1 MTGEMT
7 LQGKVL
13 PIGGL
18 KEKSIGAHRGG
29 VRKIFIPRLNEK
41 DLEEIPD
48 EIRKDT
54 KFVLVDQYQ
63 DIYKELFK
71 GKRRR
76 VKDEGTIQLL
86 YN

>member
-1 MTGEMT
+1 MVASE
-7 LQGKVL
+7 
-13 PIGGL
+13 
-18 KEKSIGAHRGG
+18 RF
-29 VRKIFIPRLNEK
+29 FIPRLNEK